1 LTVDSDGG
9 ERGGEEGCEPE
20 LLGDAERAADNRDEF
35 HAINNDENLW
45 KFYLEDFGPMI
56 FQEKEPKSSGH
67 PKEELQKKFLEDFVL
82 VGQVR
87 FQ

>member
-1 LTVDSDGG
+1 VVEKRDVNQSYWVTQNVLRIIG
-9 ERGGEEGCEPE
+9 E
-20 LLGDAERAADNRDEF
+20 EF